1 MRFFAMRGMRNIG
14 PTGVRIPDDVKEKL
28 INQADRNGRS
38 LNAEI
43 VRILEKS
50 VNEEQKSEQPVN
62 LTLEIINR
70 LDRLEKLIESQ
81 K

>member
-1 MRFFAMRGMRNIG
+1 MRGMRNIG

-28 INQADRNGRS
+28 INQATRNGRS

-50 VNEEQKSEQPVN
+50 VNEEQKNEQPIN